1 VFESIVASLGRAF
14 DKLRRPGVLTERHIR
29 EGMRDIRLALLEA
42 DVNYKVVRDFTDR
55 VTEKA
60 LGQEVLRS
68 VTPAQQI
75 VKVVRDEI
83 EALMSPAD
91 PTIPFSSSGPTVLML
106 AGLQGS
112 GKTTTC
118 AKLALYLKKRD
129 RRPLLVAADVKRPA
143 AVEQLRVLGEQVG
156 IPVHIEDSRDAI
168 RIPRGALS
176 FAGLHQHDALVLDTA
191 GRLHI
196 DEEMMGELVALAL
209 AIKPHQ
215 TYLVADAM
223 TGQDAVNSAARFNQ
237 DLQLDGVIL
246 TKLDGDARG
255 GAALSI
261 RAVTGKPIKF
271 VGIGEKLDHFEE
283 FHPDRMANRILGMGD
298 MVGLV
303 EKAQAAIDAEE
314 ALKLQEKLRRESLT
328 LDDFLDQLQR
338 VKKIGSLRD
347 ILSMMP
353 GMDQRLSGMDVDDQE
368 FVRIEAMI
376 RSMTPE
382 ERDFPD
388 TIDVSRRRRIA
399 LGSGTSPHEVASLV
413 KQFQQMRRVMK
424 HMASGSWGKVGMG
437 FDARGELAIKVKK
450 RSKRKRD
457 KKKER
462 AKKKRRRR

>member
-1 VFESIVASLGRAF
+1 MFESIVASLGRAF

-42 DVNYKVVRDFTDR
+42 DVNYKVVRDFINR

-75 VKVVRDEI
+75 VKVVHDEI

-91 PTIPFSSSGPTVLML
+91 ATIPFSSTGPTVLML

-118 AKLALYLKKRD
+118 AKLALYLEKRD
-129 RRPLLVAADVKRPA
+129 HRPVLVAADVKRPA
-143 AVEQLRVLGEQVG
+143 AVEQLRVLGEQID
-156 IPVHIEDSRDAI
+156 IPVHTEDGRDAI
-168 RIPRGALS
+168 RICRGALT
-176 FAGLHQHDALVLDTA
+176 FAGLHQHDVLILDTA

-209 AIKPHQ
+209 AIKPQQ

-271 VGIGEKLDHFEE
+271 VGIGEKLDNFEE

-298 MVGLV
+298 VVGLV

-314 ALKLQEKLRRESLT
+314 ALELQEKLRRETLT

-353 GMDQRLSGMDVDDQE
+353 GMDRRLSGMEIDDQE

-382 ERDFPD
+382 ERDSPD

-399 LGSGTSPHEVASLV
+399 LGSGTSPHEVVSLV
-413 KQFQQMRRVMK
+413 KQFHQMRRVMK
-424 HMASGSWGKVGMG
+424 HMASSSWGKVGMG
-437 FDARGELAIKVKK
+437 FDARGDLAIKVKK